1 MKIKIECPY
10 AKYDEKM
17 RLMCSKS
24 NDLCANQRWMPCKGW
39 SVLTDWAADCPL
51 RKEAKANVGK
61 KKTGTKRT
69 N

>member
-24 NDLCANQRWMPCKGW
+24 NDLCANQRWKPCKGW
-39 SVLTDWAADCPL
+39 SVLTEWAADCPS
-51 RKEAKANVGK
+51 RKEKTNERKKSAGK
-61 KKTGTKRT
+61 KRT